1 MTTAE
6 GVTALLGFSPPR
18 VTEFYNRKSDMFTSS
33 KKFSAFRKEVNRDSE
48 FIFQLLK
55 GDDKDV
61 EKGIRLMEELLVR
74 INFSGFSQ
82 TQMGSLRN
90 AATTINDSEWLKIQ
104 QNLIN
109 IDNIY
114 GLRAA
119 KEIFEGSNE

>member
-1 MTTAE
+1 
-6 GVTALLGFSPPR
+6 
-18 VTEFYNRKSDMFTSS
+18 
-33 KKFSAFRKEVNRDSE
+33 
-48 FIFQLLK
+48 
-55 GDDKDV
+55 
-61 EKGIRLMEELLVR
+61 
-74 INFSGFSQ
+74 
-82 TQMGSLRN
+82 MGSLRN